1 MTKTLQT
8 TIVNENDVQI
18 IVDFDATLDYNDV
31 DNPNDEPSSK
41 EMVFSYRIFR
51 VSLVVSTSTID
62 VTSQFKKDA
71 DIMAFVKEQIDI
83 DIHDLYEPRV

>member
-1 MTKTLQT
+1 
-8 TIVNENDVQI
+8 
-18 IVDFDATLDYNDV
+18 
-31 DNPNDEPSSK
+31 
-41 EMVFSYRIFR
+41 MVFSYRIFR

-83 DIHDLYEPRV
+83 DIHDLYEPR

>member
-18 IVDFDATLDYNDV
+18 IVDFDATLEYNDV

-41 EMVFSYRIFR
+41 EMVFSYKIFR

-62 VTSQFKKDA
+62 VTSQFKRDA
-71 DIMAFVKEQIDI
+71 DIMNFVKEQIDI
-83 DIHDLYEPRV
+83 DIHDLYEPR